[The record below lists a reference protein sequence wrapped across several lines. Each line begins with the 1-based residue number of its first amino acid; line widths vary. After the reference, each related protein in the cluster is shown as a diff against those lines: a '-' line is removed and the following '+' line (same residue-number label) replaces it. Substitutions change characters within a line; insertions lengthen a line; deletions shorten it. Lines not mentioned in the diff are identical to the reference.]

1 MKSKKQKSSEVEFL
15 KTEFAG
21 ATNMVVVQYKG
32 LSVESDTV
40 LRNKVRESGSK
51 YRVIKNKLANIAAEG
66 TPVGQLCDSFSGPT
80 AVAYNSG
87 DPVALAKA
95 LSDYAKEHPIFEFK
109 SGMVDGRVVDISTLA
124 QIAALPSHE
133 ELLAKLMF
141 LINAPAQRMAT
152 ALSAV
157 ARNLAVALGQAVEG
171 KKFSE

>member
-1 MKSKKQKSSEVEFL
+1 MKPKKQKNAEVEFL
-15 KTEFAG
+15 KGEFAG

-32 LSVESDTV
+32 LSVENDTL

-51 YRVIKNKLANIAAEG
+51 YRVIKNTLANIAAEG
-66 TPVGQLCDSFSGPT
+66 TPVDPLRESFSGPT

-109 SGMVDGRVVDISTLA
+109 SGMVDGRVVDVSTLA
-124 QIAALPSHE
+124 RIAALPSHE

-152 ALSAV
+152 ALNAV
-157 ARNLAVALGQAVEG
+157 ARNLAVALGQAVEE